1 MLRSSVLIL
10 LAAAGLSAGYPP
22 TESQVEALRH
32 LGGPCTGKIVVN
44 PRGEFAHHSLPH
56 ADTDSF
62 GLCVA
67 IHQDVDGLQ
76 SLR

>member
-1 MLRSSVLIL
+1 V
-10 LAAAGLSAGYPP
+10 PCFN
-22 TESQVEALRH
+22 QVEALRH
-32 LGGPCTGKIVVN
+32 LGGPCTCKIVVN
-44 PRGEFAHHSLPH
+44 PRGEFAHHYSLPH